1 MTRAGRPLGEF
12 CTRALQLATS
22 RPVTYLDL
30 HLELGLSR
38 RDASNTVHNLLRGE
52 HAFELERRM
61 VPGARK
67 PVPVITAKPPATVE
81 DRLAALAA
89 WPRPARAA

>member
-12 CTRALQLATS
+12 CTRALQLASS

-30 HLELGLSR
+30 HVELGLSR
-38 RDASNTVHNLLRGE
+38 RDASNTIHNLLRLD
-52 HAFELERRM
+52 HAFEVDRRM

-67 PVPVITAKPPATVE
+67 PVPAIAAKPPATVE
-81 DRLAALAA
+81 DRLAVLAN
-89 WPRPARAA
+89 WPRSA